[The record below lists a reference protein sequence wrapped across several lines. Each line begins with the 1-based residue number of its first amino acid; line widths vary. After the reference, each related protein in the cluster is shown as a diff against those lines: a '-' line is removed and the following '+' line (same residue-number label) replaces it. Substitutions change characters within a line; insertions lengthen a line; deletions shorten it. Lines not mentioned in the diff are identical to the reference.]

1 MIHDCNLFLRRCRLL
16 GLWSLLLSFNLLAQ
30 DAADIDDQ
38 KGSALMQSDSVLNKL
53 VVDPYSFR
61 WLPMSK
67 LSASQKQQVAP
78 YCHGLYIYPAFTAPL
93 DESGKPQNLA
103 EQPIQISAD
112 QIEHQGDSGSSMSGN
127 IEITQGSRRFTAD
140 SLTIGRDQRRLE
152 LKDHIAISDTEMVLL
167 AKQAVVDLDG
177 NESELT
183 DAKYLLLE
191 SKMRGT
197 AQTLQRDAENK
208 VRIKQGSFSSCEPG
222 DESWVF
228 YADRI
233 ELNLDSGFGSAS
245 SMHLELGG
253 IPVFYAPYIYFPID
267 DQRHTGFL
275 MPSIGSSS
283 DAGFEL
289 VTPYYLNLADNYDM
303 TLTPRLMSERGL
315 LLETEFRYLGERQ
328 QGWIDLSWLP
338 GDRGDI
344 NPALGLQQYPDR
356 WLVGWHHSHQFGD
369 SWTSQINFNRV
380 SDIDYFRDLDFS
392 GLISGNPNHL
402 DQSVRLG
409 YDAANWSIALQYQDY
424 QTVDLD
430 LTNPYGTRPRLS
442 ILGRDLFQ
450 QAPFEFD
457 LTAEYTDFHRDNA
470 LLTGADRVNGKRLI
484 LTPELRY
491 PFEFSWGYIRP
502 AIKFW
507 YRSYDLTD
515 QTAGFDPEP
524 EIAVPVSSLDAGFAL
539 ERHFDVNGADWLQTL
554 EPRLYFLNAEH
565 ESQSTLPNF
574 DSELNRFSYAQ
585 LFRDNRFSGS
595 DRIGDTQQLSLAVSS
610 QLVNASGR
618 RVLDAG
624 LGRIFYF
631 KDRHVMLSGLPSS
644 NEMTDH
650 SPVAGYL
657 RYWYSDALNLSVGAA
672 ASGRYLADADMQLT
686 YRKDQRHLMRIG
698 YRFSRADD
706 LSERIEQPGFSTV
719 WGLDDRWTLVAHW
732 DYDVAQNRT
741 LDALAGLQYDECCWM
756 VSMYARRWIADGNI
770 PGVGVQSKNAV
781 FVQFQLKG
789 FGGIGDKLDQ
799 IVRSKIPNF
808 E

>member
-1 MIHDCNLFLRRCRLL
+1 MIRDCNLFLRRCRLL
-16 GLWSLLLSFNLLAQ
+16 CLCSLLLSCNLLAQ
-30 DAADIDDQ
+30 GTDDVE
-38 KGSALMQSDSVLNKL
+38 GHTESVLKKL

-61 WLPMSK
+61 WLPTSQ
-67 LSASQKQQVAP
+67 LTVPQKQQVAP
-78 YCHGLYIYPAFTAPL
+78 FCHGLYIYPALDAPV
-93 DESGKPQNLA
+93 DEPEKSSNLA

-112 QIEHQGDSGSSMSGN
+112 QIEHQGASGSSMSGS
-127 IEITQGSRRFTAD
+127 IEIKQGSRRFTAD
-140 SLTIGRDQRRLE
+140 SLTIDNDQRRLG
-152 LKDHIAISDTEMVLL
+152 LKDHIMISDPEMVLL
-167 AKQAVVDLDG
+167 AKQAEVDLDS
-177 NESELT
+177 NESELK

-191 SKMRGT
+191 SKLRGT
-197 AQTLQRDAENK
+197 AQMLQRDAENK
-208 VRIKQGSFSSCEPG
+208 VRIKQGSFSSCEPS

-228 YADRI
+228 YADRM

-245 SMHLELGG
+245 GMHLELGG

-289 VTPYYLNLADNYDM
+289 VTPYYINLADNYDM

-369 SWTSQINFNRV
+369 NWTSQINFNRV

-402 DQSVRLG
+402 DQSIRLG
-409 YDAANWSIALQYQDY
+409 YDSASWSMALQYQDY
-424 QTVDLD
+424 QTVDQD
-430 LTNPYGTRPRLS
+430 LISPYGMRPRLS
-442 ILGRDLFQ
+442 LVGRDLFQ
-450 QAPFEFD
+450 QTPFEFD
-457 LTAEYTDFHRDNA
+457 LTTEYTDFYRDNL
-470 LLTGADRVNGKRLI
+470 LLTGTDRVNGKRLV

-502 AIKFW
+502 AIKYW
-507 YRSYDLTD
+507 YRSYDLID

-524 EIAVPVSSLDAGFAL
+524 EVAVPVVSLDAGLAF
-539 ERHFDVNGADWLQTL
+539 ERHLEVKGDDWLQTL
-554 EPRLYFLNAEH
+554 EPRIYFLNAEH

-595 DRIGDTQQLSLAVSS
+595 DRIGDTQQLSLAISS
-610 QLVNASGR
+610 QLVNASGQ

-631 KDRHVMLSGLPSS
+631 KDREVRLSGLPSNS
-644 NEMTDH
+644 DMADH

-657 RYWYSDALNLSVGAA
+657 RYWYSNSLNLSVGAA
-672 ASGRYLADADMQLT
+672 ADRRYLTDADMQLQ
-686 YRKDQRHLMRIG
+686 YRKDHRHLMRIG
-698 YRFSRADD
+698 YRFSRSDD
-706 LSERIEQPGFSTV
+706 LNERIEQPGFSGI
-719 WGLDDRWTLVAHW
+719 WGVDDRWTLVAHW

-756 VSMYARRWIADGNI
+756 TSVYARKWIADGNLSS
-770 PGVGVQSKNAV
+770 VAVQSKNAV

-799 IVRSKIPNF
+799 IVRSNMPNF

>member
-1 MIHDCNLFLRRCRLL
+1 MIRDCNLFLRRCRLL
-16 GLWSLLLSFNLLAQ
+16 GLWSLSLSFNLLAQ
-30 DAADIDDQ
+30 DAADTGDWNE
-38 KGSALMQSDSVLNKL
+38 SALVQPDAVLNEL

-61 WLPMSK
+61 WLPMSQ
-67 LSASQKQQVAP
+67 LSAPQKQQVAP
-78 YCHGLYIYPAFTAPL
+78 YCHGIYIYPASTAPL
-93 DESGKPQNLA
+93 AESYEPQNLA

-127 IEITQGSRRFTAD
+127 IEIKQGSRSFTAD
-140 SLTIGRDQRRLE
+140 SLAIGSDQRRLE

-167 AKQAVVDLDG
+167 AKQAVVDLDD

-197 AQTLQRDAENK
+197 AQLLQRDAENK

-328 QGWIDLSWLP
+328 QGWVDLSWLP

-369 SWTSQINFNRV
+369 NWTSQINFNRV

-402 DQSVRLG
+402 DQSIRLG
-409 YDAANWSIALQYQDY
+409 YDSASWSLALQYQDY
-424 QTVDLD
+424 QTVDQD
-430 LTNPYGTRPRLS
+430 LTSPYGMRPRLS
-442 ILGRDLFQ
+442 LVGRDLFQ
-450 QAPFEFD
+450 QTPFEFD
-457 LTAEYTDFHRDNA
+457 LTTEYTDFYRDNL
-470 LLTGADRVNGKRLI
+470 LLTGAGRVNGKRLV

-502 AIKFW
+502 AIKYW
-507 YRSYDLTD
+507 YRSYDLID

-524 EIAVPVSSLDAGFAL
+524 EVAVPVVSLDAGLAF
-539 ERHFDVNGADWLQTL
+539 ERHLEVKGDDWLQTL
-554 EPRLYFLNAEH
+554 EPRIYFLNAEH

-595 DRIGDTQQLSLAVSS
+595 DRIGDTQQLSLAISS
-610 QLVNASGR
+610 QLVNASGQ

-631 KDRHVMLSGLPSS
+631 KDREVRLSGLPSNS
-644 NEMTDH
+644 DMADH

-657 RYWYSDALNLSVGAA
+657 RYWYSNSLNLSVGAA
-672 ASGRYLADADMQLT
+672 ADRRYLTDADMQLQ
-686 YRKDQRHLMRIG
+686 YRKDHRHLMRIG
-698 YRFSRADD
+698 YRFSRSDD
-706 LSERIEQPGFSTV
+706 LNERIEQPGFSGI
-719 WGLDDRWTLVAHW
+719 WGVDDRWTLVAHW

-756 VSMYARRWIADGNI
+756 TSVYARKWIADGNLSS
-770 PGVGVQSKNAV
+770 VAVQSKNAV

-799 IVRSKIPNF
+799 IVRSNMPNF